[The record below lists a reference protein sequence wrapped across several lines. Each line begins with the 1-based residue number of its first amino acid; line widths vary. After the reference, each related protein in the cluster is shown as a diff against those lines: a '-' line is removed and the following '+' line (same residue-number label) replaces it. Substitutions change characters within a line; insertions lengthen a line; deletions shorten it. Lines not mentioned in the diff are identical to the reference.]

1 MLYTLLLLFFLFVTF
16 LQILIWLLFPARWL
30 WGKVEHAEQRHTPL
44 LPVTVLICARNEAT
58 NLSKNL
64 PIILAQHYPG
74 SMEVLV
80 IDDDST
86 DATPAVLAEL
96 QQKYPLL
103 NTLRIHPKTHAGK
116 KMALEQGIRAAK
128 YPWLV
133 FTDADCAPTSQSWL
147 QHLLA
152 LVNVDQP
159 SIVLGY
165 APMEKSGNWLNG
177 WARFETIYTAMQY
190 FSTAYMG
197 WPFMGVGRNMAMHR
211 SLFDAVGGFSSHLHI
226 TGGDD
231 DLLVNS
237 VAKGNNTHICTIPA
251 SFVYSPAKTTLKGWV
266 AQKRR
271 HITAGTGYKT
281 WHNMVLGGVA
291 FTHAVHYG
299 LAVILC
305 IIAPEWSKWVLLAYL
320 VRQAVVVPV
329 YARAFIRLRAQSLR
343 PFIPFYDGV
352 MAIWLG
358 AVAPVL
364 LLLGRKKQW

>member
-1 MLYTLLLLFFLFVTF
+1 MLFTILLLFFLFVTL
-16 LQILIWLLFPARWL
+16 LQILIWVLFPARWL
-30 WGKVEHAEQRHTPL
+30 WGKIAPPSPPSL
-44 LPVTVLICARNEAT
+44 LPVTVLICARNEAA

-64 PIILAQHYPG
+64 PIILEQHYPG
-74 SMEVLV
+74 SVEVLV

-86 DATPAVLAEL
+86 DATPAVLAAL

-103 NTLRIHPKTHAGK
+103 NTLRIHPKTHLGK
-116 KMALEQGIRAAK
+116 KIALEQGIRAAK

-133 FTDADCAPTSQSWL
+133 FTDADCAPTSQWWL

-152 LVNVDQP
+152 LTNIAQP
-159 SIVLGY
+159 GIVLGY
-165 APMEKSGNWLNG
+165 APMEKSHHWLNG

-190 FSTAYMG
+190 FATAYMG

-211 SLFDAVGGFSSHLHI
+211 SLFDAAGGFSSHLHI

-237 VAKGNNTHICTIPA
+237 VAKGSNTHICTLPA
-251 SFVYSPAKTTLKGWV
+251 SFVYSAAKTTLKGWV

-291 FTHAVHYG
+291 FTHSVHYG
-299 LAVILC
+299 LAVILF
-305 IIAPEWSKWVLLAYL
+305 IGAPEWSKWVLLAYL
-320 VRQAVVVPV
+320 LRQAVVIPV
-329 YARAFIRLRAQSLR
+329 YARAFVRLQEQSLR